1 MRVRPRMLA
10 AASITSLVVGAL
22 SGVTAPEAQAAGA
35 VLAPQPAVGFTNS
48 IIMPT
53 STGFGWNEAKANQ
66 VVEVA
71 RRYEGFPYIN
81 GANGPYAFD
90 CSSYTRHVYA
100 QFGIYLPRLPDD
112 QLKMGPVSPPPRPS
126 LVISCGGLATSASTP
141 ETAGTS
147 PRGTPNSESWRVA
160 TTAIPFTFVS
170 FVNEGTS
177 LNRDIK
183 VVCRWKTS
191 SGTLLFQSSHT
202 SGHEPS
208 HPAHRFVAR

>member
-1 MRVRPRMLA
+1 MRRRPTKSSKLLDATNDSLTSTAPMGLTPLTARPILA
-10 AASITSLVVGAL
+10 TSMRSSVSTSLA
-22 SGVTAPEAQAAGA
+22 SQT
-35 VLAPQPAVGFTNS
+35 
-48 IIMPT
+48 T
-53 STGFGWNEAKANQ
+53 SSRW
-66 VVEVA
+66 
-71 RRYEGFPYIN
+71 
-81 GANGPYAFD
+81 
-90 CSSYTRHVYA
+90 
-100 QFGIYLPRLPDD
+100 
-112 QLKMGPVSPPPRPS
+112 GPVSPPPRPS

-177 LNRDIK
+177 LNRDIE

-208 HPAHRFVAR
+208 HPAHRFIAR

>member
-112 QLKMGPVSPPPRPS
+112 QLKMGPRIPASQAKPGDLMWWPGHIGIYTGNGRHIAARNPE
-126 LVISCGGLATSASTP
+126 LGIMDGGNYGNP
-141 ETAGTS
+141 IYI
-147 PRGTPNSESWRVA
+147 RV
-160 TTAIPFTFVS
+160 
-170 FVNEGTS
+170 
-177 LNRDIK
+177 LR
-183 VVCRWKTS
+183 
-191 SGTLLFQSSHT
+191 
-202 SGHEPS
+202 
-208 HPAHRFVAR
+208 